1 MPILLSRRDP
11 SSKMGDALPQFLEY
25 QASESNITGLS
36 FFSALLLV
44 SVDTILS
51 HI

>member
-25 QASESNITGLS
+25 QASESNITNRTEFLQCFAGS
-36 FFSALLLV
+36 
-44 SVDTILS
+44 IC
-51 HI
+51 